1 MICDSRIMPGCP
13 RILQLTE
20 ASINILS
27 QKATGNRL
35 KMSMYG
41 FYE

>member
-1 MICDSRIMPGCP
+1 MPGYP

-27 QKATGNRL
+27 KKVAGNHL